1 MTVGLCR
8 LSLRSNLLAQQ
19 KKQSVSFRPIPPV
32 GGYVSSVGRTYY
44 RTDSRGF
51 TDGVTLRKR
60 PVTHSRSNG
69 TSGLF
74 DGLANLRLR
83 MVGLKEDMV
92 DLYRGLVWLQD
103 QVRFLSDRD
112 HQCGSPTSSRLRNL

>member
-1 MTVGLCR
+1 M
-8 LSLRSNLLAQQ
+8 
-19 KKQSVSFRPIPPV
+19 
-32 GGYVSSVGRTYY
+32 SSVGRTYY

-103 QVRFLSDRD
+103 QVRFLRDRQD
-112 HQCGSPTSSRLRNL
+112 QREALKSWKLKSL